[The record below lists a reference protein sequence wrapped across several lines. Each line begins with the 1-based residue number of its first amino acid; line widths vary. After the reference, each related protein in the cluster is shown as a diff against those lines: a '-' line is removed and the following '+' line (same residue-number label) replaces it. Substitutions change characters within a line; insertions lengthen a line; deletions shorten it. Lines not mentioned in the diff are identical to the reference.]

1 MSIFLSTFMM
11 IGQNC
16 EFLIGNVFPSLEFCT
31 LSLILASIGFQ
42 LKFHL
47 SGPAEPGGGAGGPR
61 PPPDFPRFSKVGL

>member
-31 LSLILASIGFQ
+31 LSLILVSIGFQ

-47 SGPAEPGGGAGGPR
+47 SGTAELEGGAGEPWF
-61 PPPDFPRFSKVGL
+61 PQIFPDSINGG